1 MPPKKLERLRKSLRH
16 SAEPAKYSEPDLP
29 EEDQPTLAEFCA
41 LTDPG
46 YQPARHTERLCAE
59 LQKVETGETQRLAI
73 FLPPRHSKTYHT
85 SERFPAWWLGKHPE
99 QQIILASYGAE
110 LAEASSRRARGLLQ
124 HPSYPFPA
132 RVAQDSSAVNRWGT
146 TQGGIVHAAGVG
158 GAMTGFGA
166 HLLVVDDPVRGR
178 AEADSETYRN
188 RAWEWWTEV
197 ARTRLMP
204 GGRVV
209 LCQTRWHED
218 DLAGRILNGSGAGNW
233 TVLNLPALAED
244 DDQLGRSKGEALW
257 PEWFDT
263 AALASL
269 KLDLGSRGW
278 SALYQQRPTSDEGG
292 IFKRAWWQRYE
303 STGDVLFIY
312 VDTAAKTGLHN
323 DFSVASA
330 WASVDGFYDVVDVL
344 RGRWEY
350 PDLKRELRAF
360 QQRHGN
366 APMVI
371 EDTSAGQQLI
381 QDFRR
386 AEGTGADRRPALPVI
401 AYKVG
406 SQTKVARASVAAA
419 LVESGMVRL
428 PQCADWV
435 EGWIDEHAAFPTGTH
450 DDRVDNTAMMA
461 AHLPLRAQGG
471 RVLRSVF
478 DQGMAVRR
486 GG

>member
-1 MPPKKLERLRKSLRH
+1 MTSELTELLAYFTPHELAEIDRLTQTLDPS
-16 SAEPAKYSEPDLP
+16 
-29 EEDQPTLAEFCA
+29 LAEFCA

-46 YQPARHTERLCAE
+46 YQPAKHTARLCEE
-59 LQKVETGETQRLAI
+59 LEKVESGETQRLAI

-85 SERFPAWWLGKHPE
+85 SERFPAYWIGKHPTD
-99 QQIILASYGAE
+99 QLILASYGAE

-166 HLLVVDDPVRGR
+166 HLLCVDDPVRGR

-188 RAWEWWTEV
+188 RAWEWWSEV

-218 DLAGRILNGSGAGNW
+218 DLAGRILNAAGAASW
-233 TVLNLPALAED
+233 RVLNLPALAEAGD
-244 DDQLGRSKGEALW
+244 TLGRALGEPLW
-257 PEWFDT
+257 PEWFD
-263 AALASL
+263 ADSL
-269 KLDLGSRGW
+269 ESLRLDLGSRGW
-278 SALYQQRPTSDEGG
+278 NALYQQRPTSDEGG
-292 IFKRAWWQRYE
+292 IFKRAWWRRYDTTSE
-303 STGDVLFIY
+303 VLFIY

-323 DFSVASA
+323 DYSVASA
-330 WASVDGFYDVVDVL
+330 WSSADGFYDVVDVL

-360 QQRHGN
+360 QQRHGM

-371 EDTSAGQQLI
+371 EDTSAGQALI

-386 AEGTGADRRPALPVI
+386 AEGQGADRRPALPVI
-401 AYKVG
+401 AFKLG
-406 SQTKVARASVAAA
+406 AQTKIARASVAAG
-419 LVESGMVRL
+419 LVESGVVRL
-428 PQCADWV
+428 PVRATWV
-435 EGWIDEHAAFPTGTH
+435 DDWIDEHAAFPTGAH
-450 DDRVDNTAMMA
+450 DDMVDTTSAMA
-461 AHLPLRAQGG
+461 AHLPLRAHSGKTLG
-471 RVLRSVF
+471 ALFERGIGIRRS
-478 DQGMAVRR
+478 G
-486 GG
+486 